1 MIEGMLRYAD
11 QNMGIVKYGRQEF
24 QQFFLANVKSSVI
37 LPSDPRAEQGSKAI
51 NRRQSCIEE
60 FKEGD
65 LTPGKKQR
73 QRRATMSV
81 STLSNSLLQF
91 QASISDNK
99 RKGIKKSNSEASPL
113 TSNFSQ
119 TSKQERIQTTGSQK
133 SILQQNIRQ

>member
-24 QQFFLANVKSSVI
+24 QQFFFANVKSTVA
-37 LPSDPRAEQGSKAI
+37 PTSDPRAEQGTRAN

-65 LTPGKKQR
+65 LSPGKKQR

-91 QASISDNK
+91 QASLGDNK
-99 RKGIKKSNSEASPL
+99 RKGIKKSNSEVGPL
-113 TSNFSQ
+113 ISSFSQ
-119 TSKQERIQTTGSQK
+119 RSKQEGIPTTSSQK
-133 SILQQNIRQ
+133 SILKQNIRQ